1 VVANNAVIQEV
12 RQAAQRDIAERT
24 AYWIS
29 QTPTDCSSGYA
40 RSQALAHLSTL
51 KRLFNPPAPAARAA
65 VESVLLVGTNG
76 SGILREAVSATD
88 VAEVQSPR
96 EDAFTR
102 NDPNP
107 FVSRTQIRFTVEH
120 DGPVSLRIYDVRGR
134 EVETL
139 VDEFRTSGVHA
150 VDWDAKD
157 RPSGIYFYRLTAGDS
172 EETRKMVLL
181 R

>member
-1 VVANNAVIQEV
+1 
-12 RQAAQRDIAERT
+12 
-24 AYWIS
+24 
-29 QTPTDCSSGYA
+29 
-40 RSQALAHLSTL
+40 
-51 KRLFNPPAPAARAA
+51 
-65 VESVLLVGTNG
+65 
-76 SGILREAVSATD
+76 LREAASATD

-107 FVSRTQIRFTVEH
+107 FVSRTQIRFAVEN

-139 VDEFRTSGVHA
+139 VDGFRTSGVHA

-157 RPSGIYFYRLTAGDS
+157 RPSGVYFYRLAAGDS
-172 EETRKMVLL
+172 EETRKKMVLL